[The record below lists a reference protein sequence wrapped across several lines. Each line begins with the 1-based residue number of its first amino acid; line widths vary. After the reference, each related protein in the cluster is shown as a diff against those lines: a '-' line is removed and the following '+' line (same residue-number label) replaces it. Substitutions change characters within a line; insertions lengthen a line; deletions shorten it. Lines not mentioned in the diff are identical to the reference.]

1 MTMFVPVKVKA
12 FITLMQAIFLLS
24 TKAGFCMKQ
33 DSACRP
39 FCTGSDCI
47 TLNQERLDF
56 KTAKEACRNKNGEL
70 VTFQLETDENILHIL
85 NQDLH
90 GDFWIGLHLPDGAC
104 SNLSAPLRGYE
115 WISGSMHRSFIP
127 SFSTWKDSVKVCS
140 PRCVSL
146 SNDQKLTERL
156 CSDQTDGFLCKTKHK
171 DACQAQEI
179 SNSFFFQSS
188 QDCSSGPCE
197 HTCTDVKGGYECTCF
212 KGYMPDSKAP
222 KQCKLHCAQQ
232 KCPAVNT
239 YECPIGFIR
248 EENMCIDVNECEMD
262 YCDHKCINTFG
273 SFMCSCKEG
282 FVLKGE
288 VKCTEA
294 ADSNGFVFTTP
305 AAVGFLKP
313 TPNNTVKDSFA
324 SASGFLWMW
333 IFIAVAVVVLIF
345 VIRFCVVKHQK
356 NREQNSIQQSSFPV
370 DNIEC

>member
-12 FITLMQAIFLLS
+12 FITLTLAIFLLS
-24 TKAGFCMKQ
+24 KAGFCMKQ
-33 DSACRP
+33 ARTCRP

-47 TLNQERLDF
+47 TLNQDRLDF
-56 KTAKEACRNKNGEL
+56 EAAKEACRNKNGEL
-70 VTFQLETDENILHIL
+70 ATFQLETDENILDIL
-85 NQDLH
+85 RQGLY

-104 SNLSAPLRGYE
+104 SNLSVPLRGYE

-127 SFSTWKDSVKVCS
+127 SFRAWKDSVKVCS

-156 CSDQTDGFLCKTKHK
+156 CSDKTDGFLCKTKHK

-179 SNSFFFQSS
+179 SNSFIFNSTKG
-188 QDCSSGPCE
+188 CSSGPCQ
-197 HTCTDVKGGYECTCF
+197 HLCKNVKGGYECSCF
-212 KGYMPDSKAP
+212 KGYIPDSNAP
-222 KQCKLHCAQQ
+222 EQCKLHCAQQ

-239 YECPIGFIR
+239 CECPKGYLC
-248 EENMCIDVNECEMD
+248 EENMCIDINECEME
-262 YCDHKCINTFG
+262 YCDQKCKNTFG
-273 SFMCSCKEG
+273 SYVCSCKEG

-288 VKCTEA
+288 VKCTKA

-305 AAVGFLKP
+305 VAEGFAKP
-313 TPNNTVKDSFA
+313 TPNNTVKGA
-324 SASGFLWMW
+324 SATGFLWLW

-345 VIRFCVVKHQK
+345 VIRFCVVKRQK